1 MLLENDRKRYEVL
14 LKHAAQLLTPSQL
27 SVLKLSLSLH
37 IYSPK
42 VQMFQQIASE
52 QNLPTC
58 QCVVDVGGQVSCDLN
73 EIRSLIEKVWLFHV
87 DNYTVLDKVF
97 FL

>member
-1 MLLENDRKRYEVL
+1 MAINDSVVLENDRKRYEVL

-52 QNLPTC
+52 QHLPTC
-58 QCVVDVGGQVSCDLN
+58 QCVADVGGQVSCDLK
-73 EIRSLIEKVWLFHV
+73 EIKSLIEKV
-87 DNYTVLDKVF
+87 
-97 FL
+97 